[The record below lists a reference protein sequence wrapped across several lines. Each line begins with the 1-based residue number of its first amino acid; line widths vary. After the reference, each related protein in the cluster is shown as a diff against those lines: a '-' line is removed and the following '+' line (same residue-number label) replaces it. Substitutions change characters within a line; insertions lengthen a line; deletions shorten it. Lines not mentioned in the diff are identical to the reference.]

1 MLNETTRHNGVS
13 HRAVTDTNGEYRIT
27 NVPAGTYEVTVVVP
41 PGLILAEE
49 TFTSRTLIVSK
60 GESVENVRIELIRSG
75 VITGKIVDSDGRPL
89 IEQQVTVFP
98 EKLGGRNHHSP
109 VVATTD
115 DRGIY
120 RAYGLPAGTYRV
132 AAGTGEEEW
141 VATRG
146 QGASFKRIYYPDAP
160 DVTQA
165 KLIEVTEGSE
175 TKEINITLG
184 RLLSTFT
191 ASGRIVDETGKPL
204 EKVSYFVTY
213 FIEPNR
219 RSSLDTGALS
229 NVDGE
234 FKLEKLVPGQYAVG
248 IRPLG
253 NFEVRADEVRFEI
266 TDRDVRGLVITAKK
280 AASVSGVIVVEGG
293 DERTMHDQLSRY
305 GLRVSIAGDVEQL
318 NGFSRWSSPAN
329 DGSFRI
335 GGLTSGSATFDI
347 PSAAP
352 FRILRVERD
361 GVPQPRGV
369 VEIREREQVT
379 GIRIFASY
387 ASASIRGTI
396 HVQNGILP
404 PNAQFWMSL
413 RKPGDATGEM
423 TGPVNSA
430 PQIDARGQFVI
441 ADVVPGTYE
450 LHTGLTIRSVRSNA
464 PANSLDF
471 FVTPAA
477 VTPVTVT
484 GGATTQVDVT
494 IDLSIVKTRP

>member
-1 MLNETTRHNGVS
+1 
-13 HRAVTDTNGEYRIT
+13 
-27 NVPAGTYEVTVVVP
+27 
-41 PGLILAEE
+41 
-49 TFTSRTLIVSK
+49 
-60 GESVENVRIELIRSG
+60 
-75 VITGKIVDSDGRPL
+75 
-89 IEQQVTVFP
+89 
-98 EKLGGRNHHSP
+98 
-109 VVATTD
+109 
-115 DRGIY
+115 
-120 RAYGLPAGTYRV
+120 
-132 AAGTGEEEW
+132 
-141 VATRG
+141 
-146 QGASFKRIYYPDAP
+146 
-160 DVTQA
+160 
-165 KLIEVTEGSE
+165 
-175 TKEINITLG
+175 
-184 RLLSTFT
+184 
-191 ASGRIVDETGKPL
+191 
-204 EKVSYFVTY
+204 
-213 FIEPNR
+213 
-219 RSSLDTGALS
+219 
-229 NVDGE
+229 
-234 FKLEKLVPGQYAVG
+234 
-248 IRPLG
+248 
-253 NFEVRADEVRFEI
+253 
-266 TDRDVRGLVITAKK
+266 
-280 AASVSGVIVVEGG
+280 
-293 DERTMHDQLSRY
+293 
-305 GLRVSIAGDVEQL
+305 
-318 NGFSRWSSPAN
+318 
-329 DGSFRI
+329 
-335 GGLTSGSATFDI
+335 LTSGSATFDI

-477 VTPVTVT
+477 VTQVTVT